1 MKYFIS
7 IIMTVVTF
15 STINAQIQTRVCS
28 EILRF
33 TYTVN
38 EEVKEENGKYIVDI
52 ILQVPVEYN
61 QWLLDHGYD
70 IEETVYVKGN
80 GESVEYY
87 MAIDEAK
94 MDARGNA
101 ACLGYEEIRDT
112 HTVEKGSWE
121 EKSFLKKLF
130 RKQ

>member
-70 IEETVYVKGN
+70 I
-80 GESVEYY
+80 
-87 MAIDEAK
+87 
-94 MDARGNA
+94 
-101 ACLGYEEIRDT
+101 
-112 HTVEKGSWE
+112 
-121 EKSFLKKLF
+121 
-130 RKQ
+130 